1 MSSRICCQPTRTGT
15 KRDYSNLLANKAPF
29 SPSRTKLEVTSC
41 NMFSLALTPVGN
53 RLILTVSNHVLDK
66 LDPHFPGSDSTNS
79 PVRIRKRDKFRKFWC
94 SCFSRSKSKEVESK
108 ASNRLLHTRPDSQ
121 LPTRPSSIVIQ
132 VDNVLPGDMLLSIVT
147 QVNSEPSSHIESVP
161 LSGIVQDEH
170 TSQQWTQPMSIVS
183 QVCSLPPGNIQS
195 ICTISNQ
202 STSPI
207 GDNQPA
213 PPSTAQYKALLEPLD
228 TSRNLEDIFDED
240 LPEPTIKTDLPE
252 IQQRIEMTQQ
262 LEPALDRTEL
272 DWIEMTKKDPMEADR
287 LRWLASQV
295 VEQFIADTIKNSTKI
310 VEIVALGP
318 VLEKESYC
326 KLLSTF
332 IKKFD
337 DARILDLDLLQ
348 GLVQLVQDA
357 SPDYLVSD
365 DLVKILGTLK
375 VRLEGTHQQSTVFP
389 YHLTLAVSRV
399 LDVMADH
406 KLLGLDRAIEHEPL
420 SNVLLGLQ
428 GSSDPYL
435 LFQASYAFQALQY
448 VPNDESALQTVWRHS
463 TVVVQDLVKV
473 TAIFK
478 LDLASVFEVWET
490 YKKHLLMGYWW
501 LAAYAFAQAGQ
512 VTDLKK
518 LIVEAPCRRDPLLQW
533 GICQP
538 LGEIAVDPAWAIS
551 ARQQAITLLGHLC
564 QHDQDWGQDESVKA
578 WILTIITNLCASS
591 DQTVNDTAR
600 SVLQELYVDQI
611 ALIKHTYPLRSRIPI
626 PDTVFLEPVTNVAW
640 NPVVPMEF
648 VTGSEDGSV
657 RVWRISRADSGDV
670 LVHLH
675 WGSHS
680 GQLWATDL
688 TFERAVG
695 LSPISQRLLVQR
707 GVVEEYLL
715 SEDDESLSS

>member
-1 MSSRICCQPTRTGT
+1 
-15 KRDYSNLLANKAPF
+15 
-29 SPSRTKLEVTSC
+29 
-41 NMFSLALTPVGN
+41 
-53 RLILTVSNHVLDK
+53 
-66 LDPHFPGSDSTNS
+66 
-79 PVRIRKRDKFRKFWC
+79 
-94 SCFSRSKSKEVESK
+94 
-108 ASNRLLHTRPDSQ
+108 
-121 LPTRPSSIVIQ
+121 
-132 VDNVLPGDMLLSIVT
+132 
-147 QVNSEPSSHIESVP
+147 
-161 LSGIVQDEH
+161 
-170 TSQQWTQPMSIVS
+170 
-183 QVCSLPPGNIQS
+183 
-195 ICTISNQ
+195 
-202 STSPI
+202 
-207 GDNQPA
+207 
-213 PPSTAQYKALLEPLD
+213 
-228 TSRNLEDIFDED
+228 
-240 LPEPTIKTDLPE
+240 
-252 IQQRIEMTQQ
+252 
-262 LEPALDRTEL
+262 
-272 DWIEMTKKDPMEADR
+272 MTKKDPMEADR

-501 LAAYAFAQAGQ
+501 LVLCIRAYLA
-512 VTDLKK
+512 D
-518 LIVEAPCRRDPLLQW
+518 
-533 GICQP
+533 
-538 LGEIAVDPAWAIS
+538 GERPG
-551 ARQQAITLLGHLC
+551 R
-564 QHDQDWGQDESVKA
+564 
-578 WILTIITNLCASS
+578 
-591 DQTVNDTAR
+591 
-600 SVLQELYVDQI
+600 
-611 ALIKHTYPLRSRIPI
+611 
-626 PDTVFLEPVTNVAW
+626 
-640 NPVVPMEF
+640 
-648 VTGSEDGSV
+648 
-657 RVWRISRADSGDV
+657 
-670 LVHLH
+670 
-675 WGSHS
+675 S
-680 GQLWATDL
+680 GQFEGRTWICSEATLVSCCQGGLCLCPSRSSNRFEEANCRGSLPPGPFTPVGDL
-688 TFERAVG
+688 PAVG
-695 LSPISQRLLVQR
+695 RDCCGSCVGYLCTTASHHSPWSSLPARPRL
-707 GVVEEYLL
+707 GPG
-715 SEDDESLSS
+715 